1 MKKLILMIGIL
12 VASISLAGENP
23 YLKNKITENVSVD
36 LSTVDLDEFHQ
47 DFVVVSFSIKDFQ
60 IKIIEIQ
67 GSQEVLIQM
76 ITSELLAMY
85 IQKVYSETDVFNYKF
100 TFKKA

>member
-1 MKKLILMIGIL
+1 MKKLILMVGIL
-12 VASISLAGENP
+12 VASISFAGENP
-23 YLKNKITENVSVD
+23 SLKSKIVENVSLD
-36 LSTVDLDEFHQ
+36 LSTVELDETYQ

-67 GSQEVLIQM
+67 GSQEILIQM

-85 IQKVYSETDVFNYKF
+85 IQKDYSETDVYNYKF